1 MASSSKGNKAV
12 AIGKR
17 AKIDSAQRYMLI
29 FVCVA
34 SVLLGVTVVAVIYFT
49 KLISFNLKLIGV
61 KDEVITTYKN
71 TQKNLKEI
79 SNSVSGLST
88 NEYLESVS
96 RMRGSNCEG
105 FDEQGMDGSYSLS
118 DLPKVR
124 ECSALR
130 VITDALPYTRNQD
143 SALTSFYILLLLADH
158 GASIDN
164 ISATDFESIEVG
176 DVSLSTMKINADFKD
191 SQGAIQRSL
200 ESIERSI
207 RNFNISKATL
217 SYSEDE
223 ETGLTQLTL
232 SAAFQSFNAEK
243 AGLNAIKRTVC
254 AKADNEK
261 CTAAGGDNGIV
272 ELSTLE
278 NGE

>member
-1 MASSSKGNKAV
+1 MASSTKSSKSV
-12 AIGKR
+12 ALGKR

-29 FVCVA
+29 FVCAA

-49 KLISFNLKLIGV
+49 KLISFNLKLISV
-61 KDEVITTYKN
+61 KNEVITTYKN

-105 FDEQGMDGSYSLS
+105 FDEKGMDGSYSLS
-118 DLPKVR
+118 DLPMVR

-158 GASIDN
+158 GASIDG
-164 ISATDFESIEVG
+164 ISASDFEPIQVG
-176 DVSLSTMKINADFKD
+176 DVALSTMKISADFKD
-191 SQGAIQRSL
+191 SQTAIQKSL
-200 ESIERSI
+200 QSIEKSI
-207 RNFNISKATL
+207 RNFNISKAML
-217 SYSEDE
+217 AYSEDE
-223 ETGLTQLTL
+223 ETGLTQLNL
-232 SAAFQSFNAEK
+232 SASFMSFNAEK
-243 AGLNAIKRTVC
+243 AGLVAIKRTVC

-272 ELSTLE
+272 ELSSLE
-278 NGE
+278 YDN

>member
-1 MASSSKGNKAV
+1 MASSSSKSKSV
-12 AIGKR
+12 ALGKR

-29 FVCVA
+29 FVCIA

-49 KLISFNLKLIGV
+49 KLISFNMKLIGV
-61 KDEVITTYKN
+61 KDEVIATYKS

-105 FDEQGMDGSYSLS
+105 FDEKGMDASYSLN

-130 VITDALPYTRNQD
+130 VITDSLPYTKNQD

-158 GASIDN
+158 GAQIDN
-164 ISATDFESIEVG
+164 ISATDFESVELG
-176 DVSLSTMKINADFKD
+176 EVSLSTMNISADFKD
-191 SQGAIQRSL
+191 SQGAIQSSL
-200 ESIERSI
+200 KSIEKSI
-207 RNFNISKATL
+207 RNFNVRKANL
-217 SYSEDE
+217 AYSEDE
-223 ETGLTQLTL
+223 ESGTTQLTL
-232 SAAFQSFNAEK
+232 SASFVSFNAEK
-243 AGLNAIKRTVC
+243 AGLVPIKRTVC
-254 AKADNEK
+254 AKKDNEK
-261 CTAAGGDNGIV
+261 CSAAGGDDNIV

-278 NGE
+278 SNE